1 MAEHDSPEKRDHQW
15 DEARKCELEDM
26 VETEK
31 QIEDSDARDTQLV
44 SGCVLVGF
52 GLGLLLSTA

>member
-1 MAEHDSPEKRDHQW
+1 MAEHDSSEERDHQW
-15 DEARKCELEDM
+15 DETRKCELEDM

-44 SGCVLVGF
+44 SVVF
-52 GLGLLLSTA
+52 W